1 MLYFIAIIPPKEV
14 CDEITDFK
22 KDIATRFESK
32 AALRIIPHI
41 TLKAPFQLPASDHDR
56 VLDWF
61 QKAVIS
67 VSPFVQE
74 LKNFGSFKNGRSAVI
89 FVKPEMNNGLDQL
102 QKEVLTNFVDHF
114 SAEQVM
120 KSETDFHP
128 HITIGYRDLRPSMF
142 KQAWAEY
149 RLKQYSAAFTVTSF
163 DLLQHDKHVW
173 NSISN
178 FVLPDQFNNV

>member
-1 MLYFIAIIPPKEV
+1 MLYFIAIIPPNEV

-22 KDIATRFESK
+22 KDIAARFESK
-32 AALRIIPHI
+32 AALRILPHI
-41 TLKAPFQLPASDHDR
+41 TLKAPFQLPASDR
-56 VLDWF
+56 ESVLHWF
-61 QKAVIS
+61 QNGIIS

-74 LKNFGSFKNGRSAVI
+74 LKNFGSFKKGRTPVM
-89 FVKPEMNNGLDQL
+89 FVKPVMNDGLHQL

-114 SAEQVM
+114 SGEQVM

-149 RLKQYSAAFTVTSF
+149 RPKQYSATFTVTGF
-163 DLLQHDKHVW
+163 HLLQHDGHVW

-178 FVLPDQFNNV
+178 FALQRSVQ

>member
-22 KDIATRFESK
+22 KDIATRFASK

-41 TLKAPFQLPASDHDR
+41 TLKAPFQLPASDR
-56 VLDWF
+56 ESLLNWF
-61 QKAVIS
+61 QKSVIS
-67 VSPFVQE
+67 VSPFEQE
-74 LKNFGSFKNGRSAVI
+74 LKNFGSFKNGRTPVI
-89 FVKPEMNNGLDQL
+89 FVKPVMNNSLHQL
-102 QKEVLTNFVDHF
+102 QKEVLTNFTDHF
-114 SAEQVM
+114 SKEQVM

-149 RLKQYSAAFTVTSF
+149 RSKQYSASFTVTGF
-163 DLLQHDKHVW
+163 YLLQHDKHVW

-178 FVLPDQFNNV
+178 FALPG

>member
-14 CDEITDFK
+14 CDEITDLK
-22 KDIATRFESK
+22 KDVAARFESK

-41 TLKAPFQLPASDHDR
+41 TLKAPFQLPASDRDS

-61 QKAVIS
+61 QTRVIS

-74 LKNFGSFKNGRSAVI
+74 LKNFGSFKNGRTPVM
-89 FVKPEMNNGLDQL
+89 FVKPVMNDGLHQL
-102 QKEVLTNFVDHF
+102 QKEVLQNFANHF
-114 SAEQVM
+114 SAQQIM

-128 HITIGYRDLRPSMF
+128 HITIGYRDLRRSMF

-149 RLKQYSAAFTVTSF
+149 RLKQYSATFTVTGF
-163 DLLQHDKHVW
+163 HLLQHDGHVW

-178 FVLPDQFNNV
+178 FSLRRSVQ